1 MLLRFPGQ
9 RPDEKIEAVIHK
21 HWIIDLQLL
30 ATAALLGI
38 PPPLLAFTSGWILRD
53 NVSAQVVLL
62 TSIALVI
69 YLQILLL
76 VVYVHWVNE
85 ELDLIIVTNERI
97 LSHEQIDLFHRQ
109 VCETP
114 LEQVQDIKGT
124 EKGFFGAIFHYGVLE
139 AQTAASDTFF
149 HISHARNPHAA
160 ARLILD
166 IRERITSKN
175 S

>member
-21 HWIIDLQLL
+21 HWIIDLQLM
-30 ATAALLGI
+30 ATAALLGL
-38 PPPLLAFTSGWILRD
+38 PPPVIAFTSGW
-53 NVSAQVVLL
+53 VLWDRL
-62 TSIALVI
+62 PTGAFLLAAIALVI

-76 VVYVHWVNE
+76 VIYVHWVNE

-124 EKGFFGAIFHYGVLE
+124 EKGLFGALFHYGVLE

-149 HISHARNPHAA
+149 RISHARNPHSA

-166 IRERITSKN
+166 IRERITAQKS
-175 S
+175 